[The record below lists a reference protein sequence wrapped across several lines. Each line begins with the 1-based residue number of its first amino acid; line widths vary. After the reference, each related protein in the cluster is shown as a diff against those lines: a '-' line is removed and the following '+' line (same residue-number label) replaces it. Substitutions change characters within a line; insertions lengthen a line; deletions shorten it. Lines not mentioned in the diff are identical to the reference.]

1 MKKVQVILLIY
12 NIKAMSIIQPAIQ
25 INFEKINSVFLN
37 LIELHNTK
45 FKNYEY
51 WHKIALS
58 RI

>member
-51 WHKIALS
+51 
-58 RI
+58 